1 MDFSGTKSLVL
12 AADQEIELNALTLS
26 DVPSLTI
33 AVSGS
38 GGAKIY
44 YDATPSFL
52 QNSPDSLTL
61 AAGETLGQGSVSV
74 SGGSVTF
81 EVLSQGTLT
90 ADGGTYR
97 AIAGRVQLR
106 GGSLISA
113 NTLVIDPKTAN
124 TIVRLNGGTFNQLVS
139 VGGTSNQGQLLVG
152 GTVNTGKVE
161 VAANVLMKL
170 AQAGKFV
177 GAAGAGAPEIS
188 NAGTLQFSVDS
199 GTSKPVENALT
210 GTGSVEK
217 LDAGTLVLDSKL
229 NTYSGKTILSAGVL
243 QMNDNSALGTG
254 SVDSIV
260 FNGGALRYGD
270 RVTADLSKRISPIQA
285 ERSALVDVGTNEVV
299 YASSLSGAGG
309 LSKSGTG
316 TLQFAANQNF
326 EGDLSVAAGVV
337 QIGSGTLGSIKAAAI
352 SVDSGASVRFKR
364 SDSLVYAGTIKG
376 AGTVEQAGDGTLTL
390 SGDGQAFSGTYVL
403 SSGVLLLD
411 GANALSQGS
420 ITFKNGTLKYGQ
432 SGPSGA
438 AADLSRRFNPVGA
451 GFTASIDTSSSNV
464 TYATSL
470 SGSGTLRKLGV
481 GVLAFADGAANPL
494 RTSVGAGTLHYIGT
508 AAINAAGTIDTATGT
523 TVRFTNANDARFEGS
538 LQGTGAFV
546 KDGSGTLALV
556 NAQPIS
562 GEVQIKAGS
571 LVLGVQ
577 SALKGLVKL
586 DKDATLDISTTE
598 GSHAPNLKDADLT
611 IGGNLVVAGG
621 ITLVKSI
628 LLDGGTFTL
637 RSATEDTALILNTG
651 TFVGSFSD
659 GKVQVG
665 TLTTGANGV
674 SVIGGSLSGALRN
687 LPTNSELNFQG
698 TGDNKQARLF
708 AGTFSSI
715 SAQMGTNLKLEEK
728 VTVNGGVLI
737 GGSSILTLGGSSA
750 LSASSLNIA
759 SGSTV
764 YLEKKAALEAV
775 EIVVGTSNA
784 ERLIVSGTLELANQV
799 LKGSGTIEGTV
810 SVAQGAV
817 LSPGNSPGTLT
828 VGTLL
833 FGNGGTLVLE
843 HGQNAVDKLVTGS
856 PLTLNDGAQI
866 LLVDYDRSL
875 LAGTSG
881 YAFSGSVATS
891 GPVEVTM
898 AVRLGNETGTV
909 GDDGVSYPIATSAL
923 YSGSLTSAGSLVVKR
938 LSAAQVVGA
947 AGNLEKVA
955 LSVESR
961 LKALSKT
968 PFAVTDFDRIGTGAT
983 AAEARLN
990 LAQQLAAIN
999 PAIYAEMAAL
1009 STQRTLNIHQGLV
1022 GHFSSLRAN
1031 LRETPDSALNAW
1043 TTGYGAGHRQDG
1055 DTRLGTA
1062 GFSASTWGDLLGV
1075 EQRIGNLLLGVTGA
1089 AGRTTANFA
1098 HNPGS
1103 VTTDSFHGGLYGV
1116 LDLED
1121 LLVESG
1127 VMFGG
1132 TDSRVRRTIA
1142 APGLTS
1148 RQGTTTLN
1156 GTEWVA
1162 NLGISM
1168 PATVSPGLTI
1178 TPSLRVIAQG
1188 QSQDSSRESDLGG
1201 LEMSL
1206 AKQKTT
1212 TFQHQAGVE
1221 ARRKFVLGGRPVAA
1235 SLQLDWI
1242 HNYQAKGRNLN
1253 MAFSGDPSA
1262 SYAYKGSDAG
1272 ADSIHIGGAFEA
1284 ALTERVTLRFG
1295 GEYQSQTGLSTV
1307 RGSVSVGYQF

>member
-1 MDFSGTKSLVL
+1 M
-12 AADQEIELNALTLS
+12 
-26 DVPSLTI
+26 
-33 AVSGS
+33 
-38 GGAKIY
+38 
-44 YDATPSFL
+44 
-52 QNSPDSLTL
+52 
-61 AAGETLGQGSVSV
+61 
-74 SGGSVTF
+74 
-81 EVLSQGTLT
+81 
-90 ADGGTYR
+90 R
-97 AIAGRVQLR
+97 
-106 GGSLISA
+106 
-113 NTLVIDPKTAN
+113 
-124 TIVRLNGGTFNQLVS
+124 
-139 VGGTSNQGQLLVG
+139 
-152 GTVNTGKVE
+152 
-161 VAANVLMKL
+161 L
-170 AQAGKFV
+170 AQAGSFAATGN
-177 GAAGAGAPEIS
+177 GALPQID

-199 GTSKPVENALT
+199 GKSKPVENALT

-217 LDAGTLVLDSKL
+217 LDAGTLVLESKL
-229 NTYSGKTILSAGVL
+229 NTYSGKTILSGGIL
-243 QMNDNSALGTG
+243 QIGDNTALGTG
-254 SVDSIV
+254 SVGSIV

-285 ERSALVDVGTNEVV
+285 GLSALVDVGTNEVV

-438 AADLSRRFNPVGA
+438 AADLSGRFNPVDA
-451 GFTASIDTSSSNV
+451 GFTATIDTSSSNV
-464 TYATSL
+464 TYSSSL
-470 SGSGTLRKLGV
+470 TGSGTLRKLGT
-481 GVLAFADGAANPL
+481 GTLAFSDGAVNPL
-494 RTSVGAGTLHYIGT
+494 RTSVGAGALHYNGSQ
-508 AAINAAGTIDTATGT
+508 AINAAGTIDTSTGT
-523 TVRFTNANDARFEGS
+523 TVQFTNADNAQFTGS
-538 LQGTGAFV
+538 LQGAGSFV
-546 KDGSGTLALV
+546 KAGMGALEML
-556 NAQPIS
+556 NAQAIS
-562 GEVQIKAGS
+562 GEVRIAAGS
-571 LVLGVQ
+571 LVLGVK
-577 SALKGLVKL
+577 SSLKGLVTLEKQ
-586 DKDATLDISTTE
+586 ATLDIASTE
-598 GSHAPNLKDADLT
+598 AALQNADLT
-611 IGGNLVVAGG
+611 IRGNLIVAGG
-621 ITLVKSI
+621 ITLVKSVN
-628 LLDGGTFTL
+628 LDGGTLTL
-637 RSATEDTALILNTG
+637 RSATDETAFILVTG
-651 TFVGSFSD
+651 SIKGEVPAGN
-659 GKVQVG
+659 VQVG

-674 SVIGGSLSGALRN
+674 SVIGGSLSGSLRN
-687 LPTNSELNFQG
+687 LPANSELNFQG

-737 GGSSILTLGGSSA
+737 GGSSILTLGGSSV

-764 YLEKKAALEAV
+764 YLEEKAALKAV

-810 SVAQGAV
+810 RVAQGAV

-828 VGTLL
+828 VGTLAI
-833 FGNGGTLVLE
+833 GEGGTLVLE
-843 HGQNAVDKLVTGS
+843 HGQAAVDKLVTGGS
-856 PLTLNDGAQI
+856 LTLSNGAQI

-891 GPVEVTM
+891 SPVEVTM

-968 PFAVTDFDRIGTGAT
+968 PFEVTDFDRIGTGAT
-983 AAEARLN
+983 AAEAKLN
-990 LAQQLAAIN
+990 LAQQLSAIN
-999 PAIYAEMAAL
+999 PSAYAELAAL
-1009 STQRTLNIHQGLV
+1009 STQRTLNLHQGLV
-1022 GHFSSLRAN
+1022 GHFSSVRAN
-1031 LRETPDSALNAW
+1031 LNDAPDGAFSAW
-1043 TTGYGAGHRQDG
+1043 TTGYGAGHKQDG
-1055 DTRLGTA
+1055 NRSLGTA
-1062 GFSASTWGDLLGV
+1062 GFTASTWGDMFGV
-1075 EQRIGNLLLGVTGA
+1075 EQRIGGFLLGVTGA
-1089 AGRTTANFA
+1089 AGRTSATFSS
-1098 HNPGS
+1098 NPGS
-1103 VTTDSFHGGLYGV
+1103 ATTDSWHGGLYGA
-1116 LDLED
+1116 LDMDGLI
-1121 LLVESG
+1121 LESG
-1127 VMFGG
+1127 AMLGA
-1132 TDSRVRRTIA
+1132 TDTRVRRTILA
-1142 APGLTS
+1142 TGLTT
-1148 RQGTTTLN
+1148 REGRATLS
-1156 GTEWVA
+1156 GSEWTA
-1162 NLGISM
+1162 NLGLAKPIAASE
-1168 PATVSPGLTI
+1168 ALTI
-1178 TPSLRVIAQG
+1178 TPSIRVIVQG
-1188 QSQDSSRESDLGG
+1188 QSQNAAAESDLSG
-1201 LEMSL
+1201 LEVSL
-1206 AKQKTT
+1206 AKQRTT
-1212 TFQHQAGVE
+1212 TLQHQAGME
-1221 ARRKFVLGGRPVAA
+1221 IRRKLRLAGRPAAA

-1242 HNYQAKGRNLN
+1242 HNYNAKGRDLN
-1253 MAFSGDPSA
+1253 MALSGDPSA

-1272 ADSIHIGGAFEA
+1272 ADSIHIGAAFEA
-1284 ALTERVTLRFG
+1284 ALTERVTLRLG

-1307 RGSVSVGYQF
+1307 RGSVSLGYQF